1 MRVSIFLTIAT
12 FMLVSACANES
23 VGEQNQALQA
33 ADPPA
38 ELEAQIVEQALEQ
51 ATEILR
57 SPAGEAI
64 LAGQPIPTS
73 NMPPA
78 APCTIAWQEYEQ
90 AVMANAVSTDL
101 NEDQH
106 RAACESMPETL
117 RACLTAGYA
126 HNNAERCVGQAQQL
140 HPELR
145 GEFAGL
151 LPNHAP
157 LAGSLRLPADA
168 PTAE

>member
-1 MRVSIFLTIAT
+1 MRVSIFLTLAT

-33 ADPPA
+33 ADLPPEAVEETVEA
-38 ELEAQIVEQALEQ
+38 ESAPTEALA
-51 ATEILR
+51 A
-57 SPAGEAI
+57 EAN
-64 LAGQPIPTS
+64 LAAQPIPTS
-73 NMPPA
+73 NMPA
-78 APCTIAWQEYEQ
+78 AEHCTVGWNEYEQ
-90 AVMANAVSTDL
+90 AVLANSVDTNL
-101 NEDQH
+101 NESQY
-106 RAACESMPETL
+106 REACERMPETL

-168 PTAE
+168 PVAE